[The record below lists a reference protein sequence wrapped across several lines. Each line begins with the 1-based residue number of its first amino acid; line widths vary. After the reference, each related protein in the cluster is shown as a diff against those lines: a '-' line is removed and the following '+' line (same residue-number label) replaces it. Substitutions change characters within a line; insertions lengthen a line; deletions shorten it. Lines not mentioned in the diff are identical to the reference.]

1 MRTIKKT
8 TKKSSA
14 KKAVKPQRKTKSAK
28 VPTLE
33 RTAEPLAPAPTLLP
47 DKPSTSKPSQ
57 GTTLLNTAL
66 VQTAEQIAG
75 ISKAANTFEGVKK
88 IDHLPFE
95 EQFDLVFNP
104 LHTITKTAIGT
115 KAVTTSTYI
124 VEPKKK

>member
-47 DKPSTSKPSQ
+47 DKPSTSKPSHWP
-57 GTTLLNTAL
+57 LSNPAP

-115 KAVTTSTYI
+115 KAVDTSTYI